1 MAKKLLFPILL
12 LLSAG
17 LSLWLPS
24 CKPREEELQ
33 TSGGLEFSAD
43 TVKFDTVF
51 TTLRTITKRLW
62 VYNRNPKGVTVDL
75 ISLDKPTSSPYT
87 LLINGDLKQTANNL
101 FIRGQDSLLILVR
114 AQLKDSGQNGAA
126 KGYVMEENLNF
137 RTNGQDQHVLLR
149 SFGQNIY
156 LHNHVIL
163 PTGTTT
169 WANDRPHLLYDT
181 VIVPAGGT
189 LRIKP
194 GTRVYAHAGAILI
207 VEGTLLV
214 NSPADFTAPNGSAN
228 DTISATNANI
238 VRFTGDRPETQYATA
253 PGQWTG
259 IVLDASSRGSVIRYA
274 QIQNA
279 TFGLMLYNPKNLSPM
294 PDVSIE
300 NSVIRYISGSNV
312 GFAGAASSSGLP
324 GAGVLS
330 LSGKVQLT
338 NTLISDCYEYA
349 LLGYGGGDYTLN
361 YCTIANFPATSAVRS
376 TPSLRFT
383 NVSALNDKVKNTTPP
398 LSVKLYNSIVW
409 GGIEDELLLENYDD
423 YKATVDIRYTL
434 LRTKLYAAAT
444 DAAGKPG
451 LGQASYNNLISN
463 DPYYPKFLKVYT
475 GGRDDYRLGDKSPA
489 LDRATQQV
497 APFVARDLL
506 NLPRN
511 PNHPDLGAYQATK

>member
-1 MAKKLLFPILL
+1 
-12 LLSAG
+12 
-17 LSLWLPS
+17 
-24 CKPREEELQ
+24 
-33 TSGGLEFSAD
+33 
-43 TVKFDTVF
+43 
-51 TTLRTITKRLW
+51 
-62 VYNRNPKGVTVDL
+62 
-75 ISLDKPTSSPYT
+75 
-87 LLINGDLKQTANNL
+87 
-101 FIRGQDSLLILVR
+101 
-114 AQLKDSGQNGAA
+114 
-126 KGYVMEENLNF
+126 
-137 RTNGQDQHVLLR
+137 
-149 SFGQNIY
+149 
-156 LHNHVIL
+156 
-163 PTGTTT
+163 
-169 WANDRPHLLYDT
+169 
-181 VIVPAGGT
+181 
-189 LRIKP
+189 
-194 GTRVYAHAGAILI
+194 

-228 DTISATNANI
+228 DTISAANANI

-259 IVLDASSRGSVIRYA
+259 IVLDASSRGNVIRYA

-423 YKATVDIRYTL
+423 YKATVDVRYTL

-489 LDRATQQV
+489 LGHATQQV
-497 APFVARDLL
+497 APFIARDLL

-511 PNHPDLGAYQATK
+511 PNQPDLGAYQATK

>member
-1 MAKKLLFPILL
+1 MAKKLLFPVLL

-62 VYNRNPKGVTVDL
+62 VYNRNSKGVTVDL

-156 LHNHVIL
+156 LHNHVVL

-169 WANDRPHLLYDT
+169 WTNDRPHLLYDT

-189 LRIKP
+189 LRVKP

-214 NSPADFTAPNGSAN
+214 NSLADFTAPSGSAN

-238 VRFTGDRPETQYATA
+238 VRFTGDRPEAQYATA
-253 PGQWTG
+253 PGQWRG
-259 IVLDASSRGSVIRYA
+259 IVLDASSRGNVIRYA

-279 TFGLMLYNPKNLSPM
+279 AFGLMLYNPKNLSPM

-312 GFAGAASSSGLP
+312 GFAGAASDTDLP

-338 NTLISDCYEYA
+338 NTLFSDCYEYA

-361 YCTIANFPATSAVRS
+361 YCTIANFPTSAMRS

-423 YKATVDIRYTL
+423 YKATVDVRNTL
-434 LRTKLYAAAT
+434 LRTKLYAATT
-444 DAAGKPG
+444 DVLGKPG
-451 LGQASYNNLISN
+451 LGQASYNNLIGN
-463 DPYYPKFLKVYT
+463 DTYYPKFLKVYT
-475 GGRDDYRLGDKSPA
+475 GGRDDYRLDDNSPA
-489 LDRATQQV
+489 LNRATQQV
-497 APFVARDLL
+497 APFIARDLL

-511 PNHPDLGAYQATK
+511 PTHPDLGAYQTPK